1 MCPMILGLRVLQ
13 CPRIGTPSAARN
25 WSPKA
30 CSSSLFLGVTTARM
44 ARPPALFCR
53 SRILV
58 VLPAPGSATMT
69 CQERLCQAERNMA
82 WNLRAKA
89 VSMNGYVLKGE
100 GVMLTI
106 PLTSGASVRYG
117 QDDQRRHLEL
127 LSSFWGEPVS
137 SSRCPVS
144 AQRLRR
150 GGSLPVGD
158 PIDVLARLHES
169 RCYDVSAHA
178 LLRPEY
184 ANGPLALANAR
195 VSPASHRVYAWH
207 GPPTSLCAPPSIV
220 GNRLLQRRYHPRT
233 NIFHEYRAG
242 QIYPRI
248 LAAGLPSASRGRW

>member
-1 MCPMILGLRVLQ
+1 MHVSHDFGFTRAPMSPDRDPKRCQELVAQGLFVVIVFGSHYRENGSSASSLLEVADT
-13 CPRIGTPSAARN
+13 CRFACTRIGN
-25 WSPKA
+25 ND
-30 CSSSLFLGVTTARM
+30 
-44 ARPPALFCR
+44 PAW
-53 SRILV
+53 
-58 VLPAPGSATMT
+58 
-69 CQERLCQAERNMA
+69 ERLCQAERNMA
-82 WNLRAKA
+82 WNRLAKA

-127 LSSFWGEPVS
+127 LSSFWVEPVS
-137 SSRCPVS
+137 SSRCPLS

-150 GGSLPVGD
+150 GGSLLVGD

-169 RCYDVSAHA
+169 RFYDVSAHA

-220 GNRLLQRRYHPRT
+220 GNRLLQRRSHPRT
-233 NIFHEYRAG
+233 N
-242 QIYPRI
+242 
-248 LAAGLPSASRGRW
+248 

>member
-1 MCPMILGLRVLQ
+1 MCPMILGVRVLH

-44 ARPPALFCR
+44 ARP
-53 SRILV
+53 
-58 VLPAPGSATMT
+58 
-69 CQERLCQAERNMA
+69 Q
-82 WNLRAKA
+82 
-89 VSMNGYVLKGE
+89 GE

-106 PLTSGASVRYG
+106 PLTLGASVRYG

-137 SSRCPVS
+137 SSRCPLS

-150 GGSLPVGD
+150 GGSLLVGD

-178 LLRPEY
+178 LLRPE
-184 ANGPLALANAR
+184 
-195 VSPASHRVYAWH
+195 
-207 GPPTSLCAPPSIV
+207 
-220 GNRLLQRRYHPRT
+220 
-233 NIFHEYRAG
+233 
-242 QIYPRI
+242 
-248 LAAGLPSASRGRW
+248 